1 MRSGHWRPAG
11 LLALGIVALF
21 GAAESM
27 GQGQRFEARLS
38 TVPISAAE
46 RDTIKGSGSATGIL
60 DGRNLTITGSF
71 TGLVGPATRA
81 ELHLSPVTGVRG
93 PAILELGVTEAT
105 NGAVTA
111 SLDLSR
117 AQVEALRDGR
127 LYIQIHSQAAP
138 DGNLWGW
145 LLQ

>member
-1 MRSGHWRPAG
+1 MRSGHLQLAG
-11 LLALGIVALF
+11 QLALAIVVLF
-21 GAAESM
+21 GAGASM

-46 RDTIKGSGSATGIL
+46 RDTIKGGGSATGIL

-71 TGLVGPATRA
+71 TGLVGPATHA
-81 ELHLSPVTGVRG
+81 ELHLSSVTGVRG

-105 NGAVTA
+105 SGEVTA
-111 SLDLSR
+111 SLELSR
-117 AQVEALRDGR
+117 SQVEALRDGR